1 MSTAPQTDQTRGFGL
16 ATVGTVVPAV
26 LVLTLFVLYV
36 VRVPSA
42 KKTFDEFGLT
52 LPWLTLS
59 VIRVSNWVAEYWW
72 SLGPVLL
79 ILGIGH
85 FGLTAALGAHHRFAA
100 MLWVVGVAL
109 FLAALVGLTV
119 FAIELPMMKL
129 KAGLAR

>member
-1 MSTAPQTDQTRGFGL
+1 MSTTPPTDQTRGFGL
-16 ATVGTVVPAV
+16 ATVGTVVAAV

-42 KKTFDEFGLT
+42 KKTFDEFGLA

-72 SLGPVLL
+72 SLAPVLL

-85 FGLTAALGAHHRFAA
+85 FGLKTKTARTRGG
-100 MLWVVGVAL
+100 MLRDSNRYESFYENNSSIG
-109 FLAALVGLTV
+109 
-119 FAIELPMMKL
+119 
-129 KAGLAR
+129 